1 MAKRLPD
8 TEAAELR
15 SDVVRT
21 VKRARLPKPNITKAE
36 RAALRNLQKDDTI
49 IVLPADKGRAT
60 VLMNTDDYKTKIS
73 ALVSDTN
80 TYSKL
85 KKDPNTRFKTKL
97 VNIFKQWKK
106 DKSISERLY
115 WRLYPNAEEAPKLY
129 GTPKIHKPNAP
140 LRPIVSC
147 CGSITYNAARYLAT
161 VLSPL
166 VGTQHSVKNSK
177 ELVDKLRGLVVPP
190 GQKLV
195 SYDVKALFT
204 SVPVDQAL
212 NVIECKLRQDLTL
225 PDRSELNGDQLIQ
238 LLEYCLTTTYF
249 VYGGEFYQQVHGAAM
264 GSPVSPIVAN
274 LYMEHF
280 ESIALSTAP
289 RPPSLWFRYDTFV
302 LTYEDDVD
310 SLTSHIINIDDHI
323 QFTTEPETQGKLPFL
338 DLCVTVLG
346 DTSTKITIS
355 RKPAHTDQYLN
366 FNSHHPLIHKRSVV
380 RTLTTRAQLYV
391 TTAEDRKAEISHVR
405 NALRA
410 NNYKEWALDVPH
422 VRSKKQVTTT
432 DKTTTKSTRPMLGL
446 PYIQGLSEQ
455 LSGTYQSHG
464 VYLFHRPSNTICSML
479 VHPKDKTPKEKLCGT
494 IYHITCDD
502 DTLHSGP
509 RYPVTLAQVPGESG
523 RSTW

>member
-1 MAKRLPD
+1 
-8 TEAAELR
+8 
-15 SDVVRT
+15 
-21 VKRARLPKPNITKAE
+21 
-36 RAALRNLQKDDTI
+36 
-49 IVLPADKGRAT
+49 
-60 VLMNTDDYKTKIS
+60 MNTDDYKTKIT

-85 KKDPNTRFKTKL
+85 KKDPTTRFKTKL

-129 GTPKIHKPNAP
+129 GMPKIHKPNAP

-166 VGTQHSVKNSK
+166 VGNTIHSVKNSK
-177 ELVDKLRGLVVPP
+177 ELVDKLKGLVVPP

-212 NVIECKLRQDLTL
+212 NVIERKLRQDLTL
-225 PDRSELNGDQLIQ
+225 PDRSELNVDQLIQ

-249 VYGGEFYQQVHGAAM
+249 EYGGEFYQQVHGAAM
-264 GSPVSPIVAN
+264 GSPVSPIVTN

-289 RPPSLWFRYDTFV
+289 RPPSLWFRYVDDTFV
-302 LTYEDDVD
+302 LTHEDDVD
-310 SLTSHIINIDDHI
+310 SLTSHINNINDHI

-338 DLCVTVLG
+338 DLCVTVLD
-346 DTSTKITIS
+346 DTSTKIIIY
-355 RKPAHTDQYLN
+355 RKSTHTDQYLN

-380 RTLTTRAQLYV
+380 ITLTTRAQLYV

-410 NNYKEWALDVPH
+410 NNYKDWALDVPPA
-422 VRSKKQVTTT
+422 RSKKQVTTT
-432 DKTTTKSTRPMLGL
+432 DKMTTRSTRAMLEL
-446 PYIQGLSEQ
+446 PYIQGSSEQ
-455 LSGTYQSHG
+455 LSRTYQSHG
-464 VYLFHRPSNTICSML
+464 VYLFHKPSNTIRSML

-494 IYHITCDD
+494 IYHISCDD
-502 DTLHSGP
+502 DILHT
-509 RYPVTLAQVPGESG
+509 YIGETKRPLSVRFKEHCKLDKPTG
-523 RSTW
+523 FIL